1 MRTASLA
8 LCALLVLCLC
18 LVGCGS
24 SLEQGPTTQVE
35 VLHIQAILPGA
46 DWSKV
51 SGGKLGALDT
61 ERWENAD
68 GTLFFRVSTD
78 PDEQLDYPNIR
89 SEQIDEYLDLMD
101 FPPST
106 EVESSMIMG
115 RNAVR
120 IEGVSPDSDDFRTID
135 YVIIA
140 GLRHFYVGAGAS
152 NSIWNAGGADAVYD
166 ILSNAKVAIVK

>member
-1 MRTASLA
+1 MRTPSLTI
-8 LCALLVLCLC
+8 CALLLLCLC

-35 VLHIQAILPGA
+35 IMHIRATLPGT
-46 DWSKV
+46 DWSRV
-51 SGGKLGALDT
+51 SSGKLGPLDT
-61 ERWENAD
+61 ERWESDD
-68 GTLFFRVSTD
+68 GLFFFRVSSN
-78 PDEQLDYPNIR
+78 PDEQLDYPIVG

-106 EVESSMIMG
+106 EVESSMLMG

-120 IEGVSPDSDDFRTID
+120 IEGVSPSDDGFRTVD

-140 GLRHFYVGAGAS
+140 GLRHFYVGAGAA
-152 NSIWNAGGADAVYD
+152 NSIWESGGADVVFD
-166 ILSNAKVAIVK
+166 ILNNAKVAIVK